1 MSKSIMHGVLALV
14 VFAGLMF
21 ALATANAGGTIGTPG
36 NNNYTT
42 QPNHSGG
49 FGGCNKDGSF
59 CWELNIDDGY
69 NHNPIRRPYPAQV
82 FGFQAKNMI
91 AYGQITYAN
100 MSPRG
105 MMQLGVYNIGWYW
118 ECEIDLRTH
127 MAQYRCTAQ

>member
-59 CWELNIDDGY
+59 CWELNIEGNY
-69 NHNPIRRPYPAQV
+69 HPQPVRPYPGQI
-82 FGFQAKNMI
+82 FGFQAKNLI
-91 AYGQITYAN
+91 SYGQITQAN
-100 MSPRG
+100 MDHWGRLY
-105 MMQLGVYNIGWYW
+105 LGVYNNGWYW
-118 ECEIDLRTH
+118 DCMIDLTGH
-127 MAQYRCTAQ
+127 MAKYRCTAQ

>member
-21 ALATANAGGTIGTPG
+21 ALATANAGGTLGTPG
-36 NNNYTT
+36 NNHYT

-105 MMQLGVYNIGWYW
+105 VMQLGVYNIGWYW